1 MGRLRVHTAVVDPIR
16 RWQLLH
22 PPVLRPTVVHD
33 HVHDDLHAF
42 GACCVHK
49 RFVFFIASKPAVHLV
64 IIRGG
69 VAVVRPSGLVVFQ
82 NGIQPNGREAHVV
95 QVVQLLLDAGNIPT
109 MTAVVVGAVEPL
121 LHARDLIV
129 RRVAIREAVRRNQ
142 VNGIRGGV
150 ALDRAFFTRL
160 QFKRRPPHRFA
171 FAVGGIPPLDGEG
184 TGPGIRTD
192 VQVDERVIRPIAVHH
207 ARDAHPRVFHHRR
220 QLRHAVTV
228 HHDLHR
234 VHRHVHPPKRWIQVF
249 NKGLSR
255 EVERSGRSEQQ
266 ERNEVGQAFQHA
278 RKEKAEFAIT
288 TSAKAGRPAWFS
300 TECMAA

>member
-1 MGRLRVHTAVVDPIR
+1 MAT
-16 RWQLLH
+16 
-22 PPVLRPTVVHD
+22 
-33 HVHDDLHAF
+33 
-42 GACCVHK
+42 
-49 RFVFFIASKPAVHLV
+49 
-64 IIRGG
+64 
-69 VAVVRPSGLVVFQ
+69 
-82 NGIQPNGREAHVV
+82 
-95 QVVQLLLDAGNIPT
+95 
-109 MTAVVVGAVEPL
+109 VVVGAVEPL

-184 TGPGIRTD
+184 AGLGIRGD
-192 VQVDERVIRPIAVHH
+192 VQVDERVIRPVAVHH
-207 ARDAHPRVFHHRR
+207 ARDAHPRVIHHRH

-234 VHRHVHPPKRWIQVF
+234 VHRHVHPPKRRIQVF
-249 NKGLSR
+249 NKRLSR
-255 EVERSGRSEQQ
+255 EVERSSRREQQ
-266 ERNEVGQAFQHA
+266 ERNEVEQAFQHA

-288 TSAKAGRPAWFS
+288 ASARAGRPAWFS
-300 TECMAA
+300 TGCTAA